1 MNSNNVKFYLNILE
15 ISGKEIANIYVNDI
29 RHKLDNRKLK
39 YHFDIITDE
48 DFYNVRKHTMRG
60 GKTTFPYNHF
70 ENTFNNMRNIIQF
83 NKDSTN
89 ESTYQTVNT
98 INHTSN
104 DTIDK
109 PDDDTIDKMNDDTID
124 KTNDDIIDKP
134 DNDTIDKTNDDTI
147 DKTDKSIK
155 ELKTDTDSKSI
166 VDRLV
171 SYNPL
176 ELNDIKTKSF
186 TKITKTEPIKLD
198 IPNDYSGVIH
208 ILLTI
213 NVTNKNSVVEGGI
226 TQLNQF
232 LQS

>member
-1 MNSNNVKFYLNILE
+1 MLYYYITNMNSNNVKFYLNILE
-15 ISGKEIANIYVNDI
+15 ISGKDIANIYVNDI

-48 DFYNVRKHTMRG
+48 DFYNVRKHTMSG

-124 KTNDDIIDKP
+124 KM
-134 DNDTIDKTNDDTI
+134 NDDTI
-147 DKTDKSIK
+147 DKPDKSIK
-155 ELKTDTDSKSI
+155 ELKTYTDTDSKSI

>member
-1 MNSNNVKFYLNILE
+1 
-15 ISGKEIANIYVNDI
+15 
-29 RHKLDNRKLK
+29 
-39 YHFDIITDE
+39 
-48 DFYNVRKHTMRG
+48 
-60 GKTTFPYNHF
+60 
-70 ENTFNNMRNIIQF
+70 MRNIIQF

-109 PDDDTIDKMNDDTID
+109 PDDDTIDKMNDDIIDKPDNDTID
-124 KTNDDIIDKP
+124 KTND
-134 DNDTIDKTNDDTI
+134 DTIDKTNDDTI